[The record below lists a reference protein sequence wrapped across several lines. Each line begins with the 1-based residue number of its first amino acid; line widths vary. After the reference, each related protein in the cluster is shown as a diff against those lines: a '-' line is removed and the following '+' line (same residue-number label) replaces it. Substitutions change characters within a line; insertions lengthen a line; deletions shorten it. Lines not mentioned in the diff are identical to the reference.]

1 MSLAIALNPALKN
14 LPVYLPGRPIAE
26 VARELG
32 LEPESIIKLA
42 SNENSMGPSPL
53 AVKAMQEA
61 LTSLHQYPDGNAFY
75 LKERLSRKMG
85 VPTDQLVLGNGSNE
99 ILELIGH
106 AVLGPGDEVVV
117 SQYSFAVYPIVTQL
131 FGARLVTVAARDY
144 GHDLPAMI
152 KAVTPR
158 TRILFVANPNN
169 PTGTLASRAEVL
181 QLIHEVPSSV
191 LVVLDEAYIDYLEDA
206 PDFLPYV
213 RSERHSNLLLCRTFS
228 KIYGLA
234 GLRLGY
240 AMGHPEMIAGLEKIR
255 QPFNTNMVA
264 QVGALAALDDV
275 AHIEKTREN
284 NRAGLAFYE
293 NGFKCLKLEYVPSFA
308 NFILVRVG
316 DGQKFAGELQKL
328 GIITRPVN
336 NYQLPEW
343 LRITVGT
350 AAENAR
356 CLAALEKVL
365 SVTRESAS

>member
-1 MSLAIALNPALKN
+1 MSLAIALNPALEK
-14 LPVYLPGRPIAE
+14 LPVYLPGRPITE

-32 LEPESIIKLA
+32 LDPTNVIKLA

-53 AVKAMQEA
+53 AIKAMQEA

-75 LKERLSRKMG
+75 LKERLAKKMG
-85 VPTDQLVLGNGSNE
+85 VPSNQLSVGNGSNE
-99 ILELIGH
+99 LLELVGH
-106 AVLGPGDEVVV
+106 AVLRSEDEVVV

-131 FGARLVTVAARDY
+131 FGAHLVTVPARDY

-158 TRILFVANPNN
+158 TKIMFVANPNN

-181 QLIHEVPSSV
+181 QLIHEVPSHV

-213 RSERHSNLLLCRTFS
+213 RNGRHPNLLLCRTFS

-240 AMGHPEMIAGLEKIR
+240 AMGHPEMIAALEKVR

-264 QVGALAALDDV
+264 QIGALAALDDV
-275 AHIEKTREN
+275 AHLEKTRKN
-284 NRAGLAFYE
+284 NKVGLALYE
-293 NGFKCLKLEYVPSFA
+293 KAFKRLKLEYVPSFA
-308 NFILVRVG
+308 NFILVKVG
-316 DGQKFAGELQKL
+316 DGQKVGGELQKL
-328 GIITRPVN
+328 GVITRPVN

-350 AAENAR
+350 VAENER
-356 CLAALEKVL
+356 CLAALENVL
-365 SVTRESAS
+365 SRS